1 MHLNYVDISLFLGSY
16 KNRTEIGKRILRL
29 FAGLGRYTWLERLG
43 TADEN
48 TSPHCTVKYKEK
60 SAWGGIMSALSPSC
74 LWFIWM

>member
-1 MHLNYVDISLFLGSY
+1 M
-16 KNRTEIGKRILRL
+16 
-29 FAGLGRYTWLERLG
+29 LGRGLG